1 MADILKAAFVFVAP
15 DADPIKHKQWIE
27 TPAVHLVTVGVKDYT
42 QAVATCKE
50 LVQKEGVKA
59 IELCG
64 GFGHRGTALIAEAVG
79 KDIAVGV
86 VRFDVHPGLG
96 NVSGDTLFD

>member
-15 DADPIKHKQWIE
+15 EADPEKHRQWVK
-27 TPAVHLVTVGVKDYT
+27 TPAVHLVTVGVRDYA
-42 QAVATCKE
+42 QAVTTCKE

-64 GFGHRGTALIAEAVG
+64 GFGSRGTAIIAEAVG
-79 KDIAVGV
+79 DAAAVGA

-96 NVSGDTLFD
+96 NVSGDTIFG

>member
-15 DADPIKHKQWIE
+15 EADPDIHREWIK
-27 TPAVHLVTVGVKDYT
+27 TPAVHLVTVGVKDYA
-42 QAVATCKE
+42 QAAATCMD
-50 LVQKEGVKA
+50 LVQNEGVKA

-64 GFGHRGTALIAEAVG
+64 GFGSRGTALIAETVGDGVAVG
-79 KDIAVGV
+79 A

-96 NVSGDTLFD
+96 NVSGDTIFA